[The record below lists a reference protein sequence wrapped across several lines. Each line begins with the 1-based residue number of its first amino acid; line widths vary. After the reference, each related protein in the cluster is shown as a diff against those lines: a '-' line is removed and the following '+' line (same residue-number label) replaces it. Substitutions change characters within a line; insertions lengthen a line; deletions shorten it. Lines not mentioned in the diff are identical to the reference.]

1 MCGSMFR
8 GMQSYTS
15 TRTEKKVSSKA
26 TKANVKKEEEK

>member
-8 GMQSYTS
+8 GMQSYTR
-15 TRTEKKVSSKA
+15 TRTEKKESSKA

>member
-8 GMQSYTS
+8 GMQSYTH

>member
-8 GMQSYTS
+8 GMQSYIR

-26 TKANVKKEEEK
+26 TKANVKQEEEK

>member
-8 GMQSYTS
+8 GMQSYTR

-26 TKANVKKEEEK
+26 TKANVKKKEEK